1 MSEETTIDDLPEE
14 MLETIFSHLD
24 LEDRKSVTAVCNRWS
39 RLALRWSELQLEVD
53 FRKCGTEESYRQ
65 TLLVSQ
71 RPYKHLVC
79 YFGYDYA
86 MGDLLLYILAKFSES
101 LETVKLIPNQFVPVE
116 LSFFAS
122 LTKLSANLK
131 KLHIDACNFRDN
143 SDGEIECHPLNN
155 LQDLYLENN
164 LLDLPGEHD
173 IRELTPNITALHV
186 QISYYSDRPLHVLR
200 HFGPRLKELEVWFL
214 SEDRF
219 LEVCSMEFPCLR
231 KINFYCVD
239 WIFQD
244 EDTIWMV
251 QQFFRKSPDLREATL
266 RCNMIAPILADL
278 ANSCQNLSF
287 LCLSM
292 ETVSADCFRWFSSL
306 RNLKSLRLEDATIE
320 SPNLEQCPTLSSLR
334 KISLYSVKITNALDL
349 NHFLCRSYPALSV
362 LELINVTTCGSF
374 LYDQV
379 VLSCNM
385 AQLERLVLIEPD
397 KSINLMLFE
406 YIDLLKL
413 REVKLKFKESYLASI
428 PVGKQLRIQHITMEL
443 SVVNADTFKNLRL
456 VLPNLK
462 RLTLS
467 GCSRNDV
474 QTAREILT
482 GCDVRY
488 RRKWR
493 FEEAF

>member
-24 LEDRKSVTAVCNRWS
+24 LEDRKSVTAVCHRWS

-53 FRKCGTEESYRQ
+53 FRKCGTEESYRR

-71 RPYKHLVC
+71 RPYRHLVC

-86 MGDLLLYILAKFSES
+86 VGDLLLYILAKFSES
-101 LETVKLIPNQFVPVE
+101 LETIKLIPNQFVPVE

-143 SDGEIECHPLNN
+143 SDGELEFHPLNN

-164 LLDLPGEHD
+164 LLDLPGGHE

-219 LEVCSMEFPCLR
+219 LE
-231 KINFYCVD
+231 D
-239 WIFQD
+239 G
-244 EDTIWMV
+244 DTIQMV
-251 QQFFRKSPDLREATL
+251 QQFFRKSPELREATL
-266 RCNMIAPILADL
+266 RCNMIEPILADL
-278 ANSCQNLSF
+278 ANSCKNLRF

-292 ETVSADCFRWFSSL
+292 ETVSADCFLWFSSL

-320 SPNLEQCPTLSSLR
+320 SPNLEQCPTLSGLR

-406 YIDLLKL
+406 YIDLPKL
-413 REVKLKFKESYLASI
+413 REVKLKFKESFLASI
-428 PVGKQLRIQHITMEL
+428 PVGKQLRIQYVTIEL
-443 SVVNADTFKNLRL
+443 SVVNVDTFQNIRL

-467 GCSRNDV
+467 GCSRNDF
-474 QTAREILT
+474 QTAREIIT

-493 FEEAF
+493 FEEAL

>member
-24 LEDRKSVTAVCNRWS
+24 LEDRKSVTAVCHRWS

-53 FRKCGTEESYRQ
+53 FRKCGTEESYRR
-65 TLLVSQ
+65 TLLDSQ
-71 RPYKHLVC
+71 RPYRHLVC

-86 MGDLLLYILAKFSES
+86 VGDLLLYILAKFSES
-101 LETVKLIPNQFVPVE
+101 LETMKLIPNQFVPVE

-143 SDGEIECHPLNN
+143 SDGELEFHPLNN

-164 LLDLPGEHD
+164 LLDLSGGHE
-173 IRELTPNITALHV
+173 IRELTPNISALHV

-219 LEVCSMEFPCLR
+219 LE
-231 KINFYCVD
+231 D
-239 WIFQD
+239 G
-244 EDTIWMV
+244 DTIQMV
-251 QQFFRKSPDLREATL
+251 QQFFRKSPELREATL
-266 RCNMIAPILADL
+266 RCNMIEPILADL
-278 ANSCQNLSF
+278 ANSCKNLRF

-306 RNLKSLRLEDATIE
+306 QNLKSLRLEDATIE

-406 YIDLLKL
+406 YIDLPKL
-413 REVKLKFKESYLASI
+413 REVKLKFKESFLASI
-428 PVGKQLRIQHITMEL
+428 SVGKQLRIQYVTIEL
-443 SVVNADTFKNLRL
+443 SVVNVDTFQNIRL

-467 GCSRNDV
+467 GCSRNDF
-474 QTAREILT
+474 QTAREIIT

-493 FEEAF
+493 FEEAL